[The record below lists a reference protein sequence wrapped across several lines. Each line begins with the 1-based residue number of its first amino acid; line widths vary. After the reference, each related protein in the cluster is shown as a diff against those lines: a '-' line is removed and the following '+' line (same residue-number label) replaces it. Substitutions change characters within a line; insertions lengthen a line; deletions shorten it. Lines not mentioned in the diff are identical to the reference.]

1 MSQGSGLDLWHR
13 VEKMR
18 SGSLLREEQHMK
30 KVIWAV
36 AHKADYKRE
45 TRNSRVSCEKLDN

>member
-1 MSQGSGLDLWHR
+1 MSQGSGVDLWHR